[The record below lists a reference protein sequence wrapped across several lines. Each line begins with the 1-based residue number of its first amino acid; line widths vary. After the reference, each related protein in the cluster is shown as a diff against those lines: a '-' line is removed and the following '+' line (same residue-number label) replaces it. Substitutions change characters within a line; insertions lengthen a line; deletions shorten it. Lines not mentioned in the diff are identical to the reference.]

1 MFMVKKKKVY
11 KACSLCDYLVI
22 MNDMSRKVN
31 KVSWL
36 WTLEIQ
42 YLLKKFI
49 DIWSDKAFIYYVV
62 FSI

>member
-1 MFMVKKKKVY
+1 MFIVKKKKGIQ
-11 KACSLCDYLVI
+11 SHLCDYLVI